1 MDWLQYPL
9 AFLLLLGVI
18 VVFHEFGHFIV
29 ARRSGVHVVRFSVG
43 FGRPLLRWVDQRGT
57 EFVLALIPFGGYVQM
72 YDDRDPLINA
82 EAAEGTV
89 PREAKGYTHLSPLW
103 RIAISLAGPAANFVL
118 AIVIYAALFMAGSL
132 QFTPT
137 FDAPRPDTALA
148 KTPITNPFEVL
159 AVDDQEVRNYQDIA
173 MGLG

>member
-72 YDDRDPLINA
+72 
-82 EAAEGTV
+82 
-89 PREAKGYTHLSPLW
+89 
-103 RIAISLAGPAANFVL
+103 
-118 AIVIYAALFMAGSL
+118 
-132 QFTPT
+132 
-137 FDAPRPDTALA
+137 
-148 KTPITNPFEVL
+148 
-159 AVDDQEVRNYQDIA
+159 
-173 MGLG
+173 